1 VITIT
6 ISFHKVANNASA
18 LLVNPVGISDLTIT
32 VTADTFPVAPFYITL
47 ISSVDTTLNEIL
59 EVTLKTG
66 NVFTVNRAMDN
77 TSAKSFQAN
86 DKCQLFLVAGHISEI
101 QQQITSHSTE
111 ITSQLIT
118 VVRDITLTGIQTITG
133 LTSIP
138 KSVSI
143 RIGINNN
150 TDLLFSTGSWHS
162 NGNGQNCTGIYK
174 NTTGYCTSTSS
185 TAIGSVA
192 TSASDFQTATFGN
205 LLNGQFDLTWS
216 KTGLPTG
223 TVTLFI
229 ECFYH

>member
-1 VITIT
+1 M
-6 ISFHKVANNASA
+6 SFHNVANNATSFLA
-18 LLVNPVGISDLTIT
+18 QLVSPSDLTIT
-32 VTADTFPVAPFYITL
+32 VVSDTFPPVPFYLTL
-47 ISSVDTTLNEIL
+47 ISTASPTLNEIL

-66 NVFTVNRAMDN
+66 NVFTVVRSQDG
-77 TSAKSFQAN
+77 TTAKSFLAN
-86 DKCQLFLVAGHISEI
+86 DKCQLFLVAGLLTEI

-118 VVRDITLTGIQTITG
+118 VVRDMTLTGIQTITG

-143 RIGINNN
+143 RIGINNS

-162 NGNGQNCTGIYK
+162 NGNVQSCTGIYK

-185 TAIGSVA
+185 TAIGYVA
-192 TSASDFQTATFGN
+192 TSVSDFQTATFGN
-205 LLNGQFDLTWS
+205 LLNGQFDLTWA